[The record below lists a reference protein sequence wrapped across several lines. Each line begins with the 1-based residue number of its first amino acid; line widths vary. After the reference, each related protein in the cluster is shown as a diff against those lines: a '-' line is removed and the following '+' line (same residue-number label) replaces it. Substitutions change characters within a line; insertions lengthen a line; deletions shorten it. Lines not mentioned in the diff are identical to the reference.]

1 MTINGI
7 NGVTAQTG
15 QPGINPAE
23 DSYSRTIKNQIANAQ
38 KQLQELSSRDD
49 VTPEEKMKKR
59 QEIQREISSLN
70 MQLRQHQ
77 VEQRKEKQQAKDT
90 SADKT
95 ADRAKNA
102 AKPKT
107 GNNNPGLSQASMT
120 AMLSADNSL
129 RQAKAQGSTA
139 SKMEGKAGVLKAE
152 IKLDAGRGS
161 SVEKKKEELADVEQK
176 AQDAAA
182 SQLSTLADANKALK
196 DAAEADSSTE
206 KQDRAEEAD
215 KSGKAETAGEAGKSG
230 KAETAGEAGKAE
242 KHGTA
247 EEADSRNA
255 AVGQDFPDTTSADP
269 AARQQTAYTPVD
281 IRL

>member
-23 DSYSRTIKNQIANAQ
+23 DSCSRTIKNQIANAQ
-38 KQLQELSSRDD
+38 KQLQELSSRND

-107 GNNNPGLSQASMT
+107 GNNNPGLSQANMT

-182 SQLSTLADANKALK
+182 SQLSTLADANRTLK
-196 DAAEADSSTE
+196 DAANEDNSSK

-215 KSGKAETAGEAGKSG
+215 KSDKAETAGEAGKSG
-230 KAETAGEAGKAE
+230 KAETAGEAGKTE
-242 KHGTA
+242 KHGTS
-247 EEADSRNA
+247 EEADSRDA
-255 AVGQDFPDTTSADP
+255 DVRQDFPDTTSADP